1 MKKTV
6 ICQVFLALLLT
17 LCAGPLRAQGQ
28 LVSLDL
34 KEATVET
41 AIQSIKQQ
49 TNYLFVN
56 MNVDTRQRVTAKVER
71 KSVNEAL
78 DAVFTP
84 IHVAYQIE
92 GSTIVIAPKP
102 QAKEQENGPKVVK
115 GLIVDAS
122 GEPIIG
128 GAVVIKGTSIGASA
142 DIDGRFEFT
151 VPVEYA
157 NASLEFSSLGYT
169 TVTLPI
175 DARASYRVI
184 LKEEAEMLEGT
195 VVTALGIRRAQKAL
209 SYNVQEVKAEDL
221 LTAKD
226 ANFVNTLNGKVAG
239 LVLNSSRATT
249 PSM

>member
-6 ICQVFLALLLT
+6 ICQVFLALLMT

-92 GSTIVIAPKP
+92 GHR
-102 QAKEQENGPKVVK
+102 
-115 GLIVDAS
+115 
-122 GEPIIG
+122 
-128 GAVVIKGTSIGASA
+128 
-142 DIDGRFEFT
+142 GRF
-151 VPVEYA
+151 
-157 NASLEFSSLGYT
+157 
-169 TVTLPI
+169 
-175 DARASYRVI
+175 R
-184 LKEEAEMLEGT
+184 
-195 VVTALGIRRAQKAL
+195 
-209 SYNVQEVKAEDL
+209 
-221 LTAKD
+221 
-226 ANFVNTLNGKVAG
+226 
-239 LVLNSSRATT
+239 
-249 PSM
+249 